1 MSELKEVVEKGL
13 KGVSTQVE
21 QFQSEIRAEVDGVK
35 NELADLAQRS
45 QTPGGYGKAKA
56 KSVASMV
63 AADDQLNALRSRQTK
78 SVIIPTDASIKAVV
92 GDAGGVGDDAYS
104 VDGYRFNGIA
114 NDPRRALS
122 LLEILPSIQVNSNSF
137 EYTAL
142 NGFTDAAGYQLA
154 EGDAKQE
161 QAMPTELKTAPI
173 ATIAA
178 VLHASEQVLS
188 DSPALAQFI
197 QSRLIYGVRQK
208 LEAEILNGAGGAGQI
223 SGLLTEATE
232 FTPTAGISSADA
244 IGEAMAELQSTGWNP
259 GVIVLNP
266 ADWQTIRSERTTEGV
281 YVATGWDSPAGPNIW
296 NVPVV
301 ASAAM
306 TAGTAL
312 VMDPAQAMMLDRMS
326 ANFQLGYVGDGFAQN
341 VISGRSELRAGLAVM
356 AESAVLKLTIP
367 PAAA

>member
-1 MSELKEVVEKGL
+1 MSDAILKAVQEHATATAEELKA
-13 KGVSTQVE
+13 
-21 QFQSEIRAEVDGVK
+21 IRDSHR
-35 NELADLAQRS
+35 ELQDEMADLAQKS
-45 QTPGGYGKAKA
+45 QTPAGFGQTKK
-56 KSVASMV
+56 KSVSAMV
-63 AADDQLNALRSRQTK
+63 ANDDQLNALRSRQTK
-78 SVIIPTDASIKAVV
+78 SVIISTTASIKAVV

-208 LEAEILNGAGGAGQI
+208 LEAEILNGAGGTGQI

-266 ADWQTIRSERTTEGV
+266 ADWQTIRSERTNDGV

-312 VMDPAQAMMLDRMS
+312 VMDPAQAIMLDRMG

-341 VISGRSELRAGLAVM
+341 IITSRAELRAGLAVM
-356 AESAVLKLTIP
+356 AASAVLKLTIP